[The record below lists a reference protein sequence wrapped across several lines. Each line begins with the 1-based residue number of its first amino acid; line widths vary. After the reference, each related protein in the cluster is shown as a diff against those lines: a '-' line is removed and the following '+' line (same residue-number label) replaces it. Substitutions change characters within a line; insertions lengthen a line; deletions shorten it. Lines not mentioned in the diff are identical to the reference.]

1 VLTTFLKK
9 LFTPT
14 HICLLYPAK
23 DNPGKVDNMNGIPP
37 PMGSSFKYGLMSAMF
52 KLQPTIK
59 DYAWG
64 KKCHES
70 LGAAFASTNE
80 NYEKVA
86 EVWWGSH
93 ALGPTFLED
102 KSFFSGPLQNIPYLL
117 KIISVDK
124 PLSIQIHPD
133 VYNAYYL
140 HKQNPAFYPDSYP
153 KPEMALALTPFEAL
167 CGFLP
172 NNEIIQHLHKYPE
185 FAYVAGFHEDDL
197 PVFTAIQHLFS
208 APDDIVAEG
217 VQQLAARLAS
227 VKEPTDK
234 EQLVLDL
241 MKSYPGDVGVF
252 APFFMNHV
260 RLMPGE
266 ALVIPPQEIHCYLT
280 GEAVE
285 CMAPSDNVVRAGL
298 TSKPRDVDTLL
309 SLVRAEYRAPIILKP
324 REEYGHPT
332 LEPYFTLRRFE
343 CINENIVIT
352 KQEDPT
358 ILLVVEGSGFI
369 NGETTTTKTG
379 DSWLMIDKECV
390 CSGHM
395 TIIAAQP
402 CQG

>member
-1 VLTTFLKK
+1 
-9 LFTPT
+9 
-14 HICLLYPAK
+14 
-23 DNPGKVDNMNGIPP
+23 
-37 PMGSSFKYGLMSAMF
+37 MF

-64 KKCHES
+64 KKYHES
-70 LGAAFASTNE
+70 LGAKFTE
-80 NYEKVA
+80 DEEEYETVA

-93 ALGPTFLED
+93 DLGPTYLQD
-102 KSFFSGPLQNIPYLL
+102 KTFFSAPIQNIPYLL

-140 HKQNPAFYPDSYP
+140 HKENPLFYPDSYP
-153 KPEMALALTPFEAL
+153 KPEMALALTQFDAL

-172 NNEIIQHLHKYPE
+172 NHEIMKHLLENPE
-185 FAYVAGFHEDDL
+185 FAKITGTSDKDKI
-197 PVFTAIQHLFS
+197 PVVTAIQNLFT
-208 APDDIVAEG
+208 APQDIVTDA
-217 VQQLAARLAS
+217 VLSLTTRLQS
-227 VKEPTDK
+227 LPTCNEK
-234 EQLVLDL
+234 EQMVLDL
-241 MKSYPGDVGVF
+241 INFYPGDVGVF

-266 ALVIPPQEIHCYLT
+266 ALVIPPQEIHAYLF

-298 TSKPRDVDTLL
+298 TSKPRDVETLVT
-309 SLVRAEYRAPIILKP
+309 LVRVGHREPIILQP

-332 LEPYFTLRRFE
+332 CEPYFTLRRFQ
-343 CINENIVIT
+343 CYSDTPTTIT

-358 ILLVVEGSGFI
+358 ILLIVEGDGMI
-369 NGETTTTKTG
+369 GDVKTATG

-390 CSGHM
+390 CHGAM
-395 TIIAAQP
+395 TIIVAQP
-402 CQG
+402 IQERGK

>member
-1 VLTTFLKK
+1 
-9 LFTPT
+9 
-14 HICLLYPAK
+14 
-23 DNPGKVDNMNGIPP
+23 
-37 PMGSSFKYGLMSAMF
+37 MF

-64 KKCHES
+64 KKFNES
-70 LGAAFASTNE
+70 LGAAFVSN
-80 NYEKVA
+80 NDYDKIA

-102 KSFFSGPLQNIPYLL
+102 KSFYSTPLQNIPYLL

-167 CGFLP
+167 SGFLP
-172 NNEIIQHLHKYPE
+172 NHEIVQYLHQYPE
-185 FAYVAGFHEDDL
+185 FAHVAGVGKA
-197 PVFTAIQHLFS
+197 PVADAFTAIQRLFS
-208 APDDIVAEG
+208 ASDDVVAQG
-217 VQQLAARLAS
+217 VQQLAARLAL
-227 VKEPTDK
+227 VKEPTVK

-241 MKSYPGDVGVF
+241 LAAYPGDVGVF

-260 RLMPGE
+260 RLLPGE
-266 ALVIPPQEIHCYLT
+266 ALVIPPQEIHCYLS

-309 SLVRAEYRAPIILKP
+309 SLVRAGHRKPIILQP
-324 REEYGHPT
+324 REEYSHPDM
-332 LEPYFTLRRFE
+332 EPYFTLRRFE
-343 CINENIVIT
+343 CRGDGVTVIS
-352 KQEDPT
+352 KREDPT
-358 ILLVVEGSGFI
+358 ILLVVEGSGYV
-369 NGETTTTKTG
+369 NGETHTKVG
-379 DSWLMIDKECV
+379 DSWLMVDKECV
-390 CSGHM
+390 CSGQM
-395 TIIAAQP
+395 TIIVAEPAYQA
-402 CQG
+402 

>member
-1 VLTTFLKK
+1 
-9 LFTPT
+9 
-14 HICLLYPAK
+14 
-23 DNPGKVDNMNGIPP
+23 
-37 PMGSSFKYGLMSAMF
+37 MF

-64 KKCHES
+64 KKFNES
-70 LGAAFASTNE
+70 LGAAFVSNN
-80 NYEKVA
+80 NYDKIA

-93 ALGPTFLED
+93 PLGPTFLED
-102 KSFFSGPLQNIPYLL
+102 KTFYSAPLQNVPYLL

-172 NNEIIQHLHKYPE
+172 SHEIIQYLHKYPE
-185 FAYVAGFHEDDL
+185 FAHVAGVNGGNKDVDA
-197 PVFTAIQHLFS
+197 FTAIQRLFS
-208 APDDIVAEG
+208 APDDTIAQG
-217 VQQLAARLAS
+217 VQQLAARLTLI
-227 VKEPTDK
+227 KEPTEK

-241 MKSYPGDVGVF
+241 LAAYPGDVGVF

-298 TSKPRDVDTLL
+298 TNKPRDVDTLL
-309 SLVRAEYRAPIILKP
+309 SLVRAGHRAPIIIQP
-324 REEYGHPT
+324 REEYGHPD
-332 LEPYFTLRRFE
+332 LEPYFILRRFE
-343 CINENIVIT
+343 CREGECDITIT
-352 KQEDPT
+352 KREDPT
-358 ILLVVEGSGFI
+358 ILLVVGGSGVI
-369 NGETTTTKTG
+369 NGKIPTKVG

-390 CSGHM
+390 CSGQQL
-395 TIIAAQP
+395 TIIVAEP
-402 CQG
+402 CMA